1 MANLSIPGAGGGSS
15 LTKATGAEIN
25 TGTDDAKYITA
36 KAITDSNVAFLSDIP
51 AGATPGTFTPALVS
65 SGGGA
70 PTYNQRAGS
79 YMTIGNRLFFSLRIF
94 LTDKGTLGAGSMT
107 ITGLPTAAVNTTGL
121 NHTFPLLLTN
131 TAILAPNN
139 FYTFLAANSSTL
151 GLFKISGMSIAAAQ
165 VADVGADAAIVIT
178 GSYAIS

>member
-1 MANLSIPGAGGGSS
+1 
-15 LTKATGAEIN
+15 
-25 TGTDDAKYITA
+25 
-36 KAITDSNVAFLSDIP
+36 LSDIP